1 MFMIFTIPS
10 MVSVIIKIKQFQNLS
25 FDAIT
30 FQGMKP
36 GILYNGIFTY
46 VGHEILVLKSYKLYK
61 MFMTLEAIYLQ
72 FDRKTHL
79 LL

>member
-1 MFMIFTIPS
+1 M
-10 MVSVIIKIKQFQNLS
+10 KQ
-25 FDAIT
+25 
-30 FQGMKP
+30 
-36 GILYNGIFTY
+36 GILRNGFFTY

>member
-1 MFMIFTIPS
+1 MIYIIPS
-10 MVSVIIKIKQFQNLS
+10 IVSVIIKTKWIQNLS
-25 FDAIT
+25 LDVTT

-36 GILYNGIFTY
+36 GILHNGIFTY